1 MRTDGRTFQYGGG
14 SSLDVRHID
23 GESVE
28 EDLLGPGRDE
38 ESGVDEMRGGRDEE
52 SGVDKMR
59 GGRDEERHTRRRR
72 KERRL
77 CD

>member
-38 ESGVDEMRGGRDEE
+38 ESGVD
-52 SGVDKMR
+52 KMR